1 MENAVQALKD
11 LTPYVL
17 ATFGVILGAFVITM
31 MFGFMDEDVIPNLG
45 LEVNASNTSLASTAA
60 STIVQDGADGIYDL
74 AAIVLTATGLMALA
88 TVMTA
93 FGFRKFERFDI
104 GSSKLIKLVTQIGT
118 VTGIYGAIIFA
129 LAFVRIIVGYLDE
142 VLVDTLG
149 FSAGGWVITALDTL
163 TALVTTVIAGIT
175 PLLGLGVGLVT
186 LGLVLS
192 AFGFKIEFG
201 KMGKGNS
208 M

>member
-1 MENAVQALKD
+1 MKNAVSALKD
-11 LTPYVL
+11 LAPYVL
-17 ATFGVILGAFVITM
+17 ACFGAILGAFVITM

-74 AAIVLTATGLMALA
+74 AKIVLTATGLMALA

-104 GSSKLIKLVTQIGT
+104 GSTKLIGLVKQIGV
-118 VTGIYGAIIFA
+118 VTGIYAGIVFS
-129 LAFVRIIVGYLDE
+129 LAFIRIIVGYLDE
-142 VLVDTLG
+142 VLIDTLG
-149 FSAGGWVITALDTL
+149 FTTAWILTALDTL
-163 TALVTTVIAGIT
+163 TGLVTTVIAGIT

-201 KMGKGNS
+201 KMGNKNS